1 MTQFARQLPNDT
13 VAAGTSSEYRSSPGY
28 HAGEA
33 GGSAVFDMTQS
44 AAGLSK
50 ILVAIDDTEFSAG
63 AIRVA
68 TELARAAGATLVVLN
83 VLPTRQGSDVMG
95 VDTRLAEQEEALK
108 LLQVTVAGAEAS
120 GVKTVAVTHRGRSPA
135 QGIVA
140 SANEHSAD
148 MIVIGRRGRY
158 GLARA
163 MLGGVGG
170 AVGKV
175 IGGAL
180 CPVLVAPKA
189 SKIWERRVLLASDGS
204 AASDTATRIAA
215 RLARSR
221 NLPLTVVSVEVPKHS
236 AERQAEAAKIVERTV
251 ATLRAEGIDAD
262 GKVGHG
268 LVPDEVQAIASQT
281 EADLIVIGSEGRT
294 GLGRVLLGSNSEA
307 VIARATCPVL
317 VATAAMAGSAA
328 VQPLSEAEPNGEPA

>member
-1 MTQFARQLPNDT
+1 MTHLARQLPN
-13 VAAGTSSEYRSSPGY
+13 GTLAPGASSEYRSSPGY
-28 HAGEA
+28 RAGEA
-33 GGSAVFDMTQS
+33 GGFTVFDMTQS
-44 AAGLSK
+44 AANLSK
-50 ILVAIDDTEFSAG
+50 ILVAIDGSEFSAG

-68 TELARAAGATLVVLN
+68 TELERDAGALLVVLN

-108 LLQVTVAGAEAS
+108 IVQSTVAGAEAS
-120 GVKTVAVTHRGRSPA
+120 GVKTLAVTHRGRSPA

-140 SANEHSAD
+140 SAKEHGAD
-148 MIVIGRRGRY
+148 MIVIGRRSGY
-158 GLARA
+158 GLTRA
-163 MLGGVGG
+163 MLGG
-170 AVGKV
+170 AVANV

-180 CPVLVAPKA
+180 CPVLVAPRA
-189 SKIWERRVLLASDGS
+189 AKIWEKRILLATDGS
-204 AASDTATRIAA
+204 AASETATRIAA
-215 RLARSR
+215 RLAKAR

-251 ATLRAEGIDAD
+251 AALQAEGINAE

-268 LVPDEVQAIASQT
+268 LAPDEIQATATET

-307 VIARATCPVL
+307 LIAKATCPVL
-317 VATAAMAGSAA
+317 VTTAAMAGSPA
-328 VQPLSEAEPNGEPA
+328 VQPLEEAEPKGEPV

>member
-1 MTQFARQLPNDT
+1 M
-13 VAAGTSSEYRSSPGY
+13 
-28 HAGEA
+28 
-33 GGSAVFDMTQS
+33 FDMTQS

-50 ILVAIDDTEFSAG
+50 ILVAIDGSEFSAG

-68 TELARAAGATLVVLN
+68 TELARAAGALLVVLN

-108 LLQVTVAGAEAS
+108 IVQVTVAAAEAS
-120 GVKTVAVTHRGRSPA
+120 GVKTLAVTHRGRSPA

-140 SANEHSAD
+140 SANEHGAD
-148 MIVIGRRGRY
+148 MIVIGRRSGY
-158 GLARA
+158 GLTRA
-163 MLGGVGG
+163 MLGG
-170 AVGKV
+170 AVANV

-180 CPVLVAPKA
+180 CPVLVAPRA
-189 SKIWERRVLLASDGS
+189 AKIWERRVLLATDGS
-204 AASDTATRIAA
+204 AASETATRIAA
-215 RLARSR
+215 RLARAR

-251 ATLRAEGIDAD
+251 TALRTDGIDAD

-268 LVPDEVQAIASQT
+268 LAPDEIQAIASQT

-307 VIARATCPVL
+307 VIAKATCPVL
-317 VATAAMAGSAA
+317 VTTAAMAGSPA
-328 VQPLSEAEPNGEPA
+328 VQPLEEAESKGESA

>member
-1 MTQFARQLPNDT
+1 MSQFARQLPNDT
-13 VAAGTSSEYRSSPGY
+13 VAAGASTEYRSSPVY
-28 HAGEA
+28 RIGEA
-33 GGSAVFDMTQS
+33 GGFAVFDMTQS

-50 ILVAIDDTEFSAG
+50 ILVAIDDSEFSAG

-68 TELARAAGATLVVLN
+68 TELARAAGALLVVLN

-95 VDTRLAEQEEALK
+95 VDTRLAEQEGALK
-108 LLQVTVAGAEAS
+108 LVQGTVAGAEAS
-120 GVKTVAVTHRGRSPA
+120 GVKTLAVTHRGRSPA

-140 SANEHSAD
+140 SANEHGAD

-158 GLARA
+158 GLTRA
-163 MLGGVGG
+163 MLGG
-170 AVGKV
+170 AVANV

-180 CPVLVAPKA
+180 CPVLVTPRA
-189 SKIWERRVLLASDGS
+189 SKMWERRILLASDGS
-204 AASDTATRIAA
+204 AASETATRIAA
-215 RLARSR
+215 RLARAR

-251 ATLRAEGIDAD
+251 AALRVEGIDVD

-268 LVPDEVQAIASQT
+268 PAPDEIQAIASQT
-281 EADLIVIGSEGRT
+281 EVDLIVIGSEGRT

-317 VATAAMAGSAA
+317 VTTAAMAGSSA
-328 VQPLSEAEPNGEPA
+328 VQPLSEAEPKGEPA